1 MSMSSQ
7 SYTIREG
14 SPYRTA
20 LQRMGDA
27 HQNIGVAQSELVMI
41 LIALMLYYSGHVQ
54 SIIRLAQKYSS
65 YSSYFDVIHPFFNA

>member
-1 MSMSSQ
+1 MSSQ

-27 HQNIGVAQSELVMI
+27 HQNIGVAQSELVII
-41 LIALMLYYSGHVQ
+41 LMALMLYYSGLVQ
-54 SIIRLAQKYSS
+54 PAIEL
-65 YSSYFDVIHPFFNA
+65 P